1 MHEKISLEKHED
13 LKALIK
19 YSNNM
24 KGLYKN
30 VEEYYPD
37 RKCKVLIV
45 FDDMIADMIW
55 LLIWLKI
62 STVFIGQS

>member
-24 KGLYKN
+24 QGLYKN
-30 VEEYYPD
+30 VEEYNPD

-45 FDDMIADMIW
+45 FDDMIADI
-55 LLIWLKI
+55 
-62 STVFIGQS
+62 